1 MIPKGVPLP
10 PLCIRGA
17 GLQGRFPSRLR
28 VGVLV
33 GYNCV
38 SCYTRKVGSYPYTAG
53 SFLQSCAT
61 SSPDEDRLDLV
72 GPTYPIRVSVFGPPR
87 GYPGVT
93 SPTVAPECFTVEPQH
108 VFVEVL
114 SQVDAER
121 LGFVPLFV

>member
-1 MIPKGVPLP
+1 MIWGLLDDVLGVPLL
-10 PLCIRGA
+10 PLYIRGA

-38 SCYTRKVGSYPYTAG
+38 SCYTRKVRSYPYTAR
-53 SFLQSCAT
+53 SFLWFCAA

-72 GPTYPIRVSVFGPPR
+72 GPTHPIRVNVFGPPR

-93 SPTVAPECFTVEPQH
+93 SPTACPSRT
-108 VFVEVL
+108 
-114 SQVDAER
+114 DAIAS
-121 LGFVPLFV
+121 